1 MKLTAFLLNA
11 LLLANLG
18 VLAQTPQLIDK
29 AFLASL
35 RTEASRK
42 HPATSAAN
50 LRLAAAGGDVRSVH
64 LWDDPMVGLA
74 FEAGNQETRESDGDI
89 HAGFEQDLPKPGLF
103 AAKLTKAEALKRA
116 ENEKSRSTSLEIGAE
131 AARAA
136 IELALADESIQLQAT
151 QVQWLVTMAAN
162 ARQMAINPNA
172 NAIDALRLESELAR
186 EKQILQAARLTR
198 ESLAQTL
205 NLRLGIPLESQW
217 PILQLSNA
225 PLPVPIAG
233 AEIARIP
240 RANPKVRSLRE
251 LAAAAHADTRITD
264 RNSLPQISLA
274 VESAQYS
281 GGKFSNAI
289 VGFKMS
295 LPAFNRTSYNA
306 QIAAS
311 QLREQA
317 AAKDTDAANIEIA
330 TAVLAVVAQ
339 AKTAHA
345 QAQAYSGEVYERAY
359 QATQAVEGSWI
370 NLKSTLTDLLTSN
383 RELLSIRLAQRRFVA
398 LQYVAIED
406 LNLLV
411 PPIH

>member
-1 MKLTAFLLNA
+1 M
-11 LLLANLG
+11 
-18 VLAQTPQLIDK
+18 
-29 AFLASL
+29 
-35 RTEASRK
+35 
-42 HPATSAAN
+42 
-50 LRLAAAGGDVRSVH
+50 
-64 LWDDPMVGLA
+64 
-74 FEAGNQETRESDGDI
+74 
-89 HAGFEQDLPKPGLF
+89 
-103 AAKLTKAEALKRA
+103 
-116 ENEKSRSTSLEIGAE
+116 
-131 AARAA
+131 
-136 IELALADESIQLQAT
+136 
-151 QVQWLVTMAAN
+151 
-162 ARQMAINPNA
+162 
-172 NAIDALRLESELAR
+172 
-186 EKQILQAARLTR
+186 
-198 ESLAQTL
+198 
-205 NLRLGIPLESQW
+205 NLRLGRQLESQW

-317 AAKDTDAANIEIA
+317 AAKDSDAANIEIT